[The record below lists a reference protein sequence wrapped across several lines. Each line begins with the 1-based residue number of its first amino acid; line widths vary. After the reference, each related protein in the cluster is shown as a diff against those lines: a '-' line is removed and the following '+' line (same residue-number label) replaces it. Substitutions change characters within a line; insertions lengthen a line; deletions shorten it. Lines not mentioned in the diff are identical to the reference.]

1 MRCSGLGRGF
11 DFDFDL
17 DFDFE
22 ILATDTE
29 GVNQND
35 YLSPSVPRRIYF
47 HAEVSFTRGR
57 NT

>member
-1 MRCSGLGRGF
+1 MRCSGFGRGF
-11 DFDFDL
+11 DLDF

-35 YLSPSVPRRIYF
+35 YL
-47 HAEVSFTRGR
+47 TRGR